1 MKIFITGSE
10 GFIGSHIVEKLIL
23 EGHKVKALVL
33 YNDRNSYG
41 WLDNIDDKIKNEI
54 EFVLGDIRDLDFII
68 GQTKKVDIIFHLA
81 ALIGIPYSYLSPFSY
96 LKTNIEG
103 SMNIFKA
110 SLNNNIKQVIHTS
123 TSEVYGSAVY
133 APIDEKHPLNAQSP
147 YAASKIA
154 ADQMGNSFY
163 DSFNLP
169 ITTIRPFNTYGPRQS
184 ARAVISTI
192 ILQAISGNKIN
203 LGNINSTRD
212 FTYISD
218 TVDAFIKT
226 IDNKK
231 IIGETINLGTGYEVN
246 IKTLVKMIGEI
257 MKKKLIITTD
267 QKRIRPKK
275 SEVNRLLSKN
285 IKAKKLLKWKPKF
298 NKQDGLK
305 KGLELTVNWFE
316 KNIEKINFK
325 SKVYNL

>member
-23 EGHKVKALVL
+23 KGHRVKALVL

-41 WLDNIDDKIKNEI
+41 WLDNIDNKIKNEI
-54 EFVLGDIRDLDFII
+54 EFILGDIRDLDFVIN
-68 GQTKKVDIIFHLA
+68 QSKNVDVIYHLA

-110 SLNNNIKQVIHTS
+110 SLNNNVEQLIHTS
-123 TSEVYGSAVY
+123 TSEVYGSALY
-133 APIDEKHPLNAQSP
+133 TPIDEKHPLNAQSP

-192 ILQAISGNKIN
+192 IIQAIYGNKIN
-203 LGNINSTRD
+203 LGNINATRD

-218 TVDAFIKT
+218 TVDAFIKA
-226 IDNKK
+226 IGNKK
-231 IIGETINLGTGYEVN
+231 IIGETINLGTGYEVD
-246 IKTLVKMIGEI
+246 IRTLVKIIGKI
-257 MKKKLIITTD
+257 MKKKLIIIND

-275 SEVNRLLSKN
+275 SEVNKLLSSN
-285 IKAKKLLKWKPKF
+285 IKAKKLLKWKPKLSR
-298 NKQDGLK
+298 QEGLK
-305 KGLELTVNWFE
+305 KGLELTVDWFE
-316 KNIEKINFK
+316 KNIEEINFN
-325 SKVYNL
+325 SKIYNL

>member
-23 EGHKVKALVL
+23 KGHRVKALVL

-41 WLDNIDDKIKNEI
+41 WLDNIDNKIKNEI
-54 EFVLGDIRDLDFII
+54 EFILGDIRDLDFVINQSKNI
-68 GQTKKVDIIFHLA
+68 DIIYHLA

-110 SLNNNIKQVIHTS
+110 SLNNNVEQLIHTS
-123 TSEVYGSAVY
+123 TSEVYGSALY
-133 APIDEKHPLNAQSP
+133 TPIDEKHPLNAQSP

-192 ILQAISGNKIN
+192 IIQAIYGNKIN
-203 LGNINSTRD
+203 LGNINATRD

-218 TVDAFIKT
+218 TVDAFVKAIG
-226 IDNKK
+226 NKK
-231 IIGETINLGTGYEVN
+231 IIGETINLGTGHEVD
-246 IKTLVKMIGEI
+246 IRTLVKIIGKI
-257 MKKKLIITTD
+257 MKKELIIIND

-275 SEVNRLLSKN
+275 SEVNRLLSSN

-298 NKQDGLK
+298 SPDKLIDDMINY
-305 KGLELTVNWFE
+305 E
-316 KNIEKINFK
+316 KSLYE
-325 SKVYNL
+325 